1 MKISSFNEN
10 FLTRTL
16 IQLTKYMSNSNRR
29 HVDMDT
35 IDRKL
40 LIELLRDARTSLR
53 RLSEEMNVSPATLH
67 NRLTRLVQEGI
78 IKGFIALIDYAKLGY
93 TLTAVIMAK
102 VDGKHL
108 VEFEREI
115 ASSDNV
121 VAVYDVVG
129 EYDVVIIAKFKSV
142 EDLDSF
148 LKQLLKNP
156 KIERTYTSIVLNVVK
171 EDPRIKI

>member
-1 MKISSFNEN
+1 
-10 FLTRTL
+10 
-16 IQLTKYMSNSNRR
+16 MSNSSRR
-29 HVDMDT
+29 HTDMDT

-53 RLSEEMNVSPATLH
+53 RLSEEINVSPATLH
-67 NRLTRLVQEGI
+67 NRLTRLVQEGV
-78 IKGFIALIDYAKLGY
+78 IKGFTALLDYSKLGY

-121 VAVYDVVG
+121 IAVYDVVG

-142 EDLDSF
+142 EDLDGF

-156 KIERTYTSIVLNVVK
+156 KVERTYTSIVLNVVK

>member
-1 MKISSFNEN
+1 
-10 FLTRTL
+10 
-16 IQLTKYMSNSNRR
+16 MSTNNKRN
-29 HVDMDT
+29 VDMDT
-35 IDRKL
+35 VDRKL

-78 IKGFIALIDYAKLGY
+78 VRGFTALVDYTKLGY
-93 TLTAVIMAK
+93 SLSAVIMAK

-108 VEFEREI
+108 TEFEREI

-129 EYDVVIIAKFKSV
+129 EYDVVIISKFKNV
-142 EDLDSF
+142 EDLDAF

>member
-1 MKISSFNEN
+1 
-10 FLTRTL
+10 
-16 IQLTKYMSNSNRR
+16 MSNNKKKI
-29 HVDMDT
+29 DMDA
-35 IDRKL
+35 IDRRL

-67 NRLTRLVQEGI
+67 NRLTRLVQEGMI
-78 IKGFIALIDYAKLGY
+78 RGFTALVDYTKLGY
-93 TLTAVIMAK
+93 SLSAVIMAK

-115 ASSDNV
+115 ANTDNI

-129 EYDVVIIAKFKSV
+129 EYDVVLIAKFKNV
-142 EDLDSF
+142 EDLDNF

-156 KIERTYTSIVLNVVK
+156 KVERTYTSIVLNTVK
-171 EDPRIKI
+171 EDPRVRV